1 MKRLT
6 ILLLCCTFGM
16 YINAQ
21 EKTLEPRLLLPVP
34 DIDLV
39 QCEKLVIAA
48 NDDYDNYKAM
58 SQKEKDIIA
67 IAEWDEVL
75 MHFYSPACSWYCG
88 GLVGPISASSSLSEK
103 YKAENIHDFC
113 ITTAWVE
120 GKPGNGEGE
129 YIMYSFPAICPRI
142 TAVSI
147 HNGYIKDKRT
157 WKNNGRVKKL
167 LMYYND
173 EPYTILNLQ
182 DTRDCQTFDVGVL
195 GFHDFK
201 EDTPDWTIKFE
212 ILEVYPGDKYQDT
225 AITEIYFDGIDVH

>member
-1 MKRLT
+1 MRIRSLF
-6 ILLLCCTFGM
+6 LLLFTLGA
-16 YINAQ
+16 NAQ
-21 EKTLEPRLLLPVP
+21 IKTIEPKSLVPLPE
-34 DIDLV
+34 IDLV
-39 QCEKLVIAA
+39 ECERLSKLS
-48 NDDYDNYKAM
+48 DKDYDKFKAM
-58 SQKEKDIIA
+58 SPKEQQLVVDA
-67 IAEWDEVL
+67 SEDTAL
-75 MHFYSPACSWYCG
+75 SHFYSESCSWYCG

-120 GKPGNGEGE
+120 GEPGNGEGE

-173 EPYTILNLQ
+173 EPYAILNLQ